1 MEQRLDI
8 FCGADKVGTLAYDPD
23 NSHFSLRYDVDWGK
37 IGYPLSPNL
46 PFGTEIDPKSISNF
60 IDNLL
65 PEGEGLEFVSR
76 FFHISKANKF
86 SLISAT
92 GSETAGAIS
101 FVQENSGLPKTTFR
115 EITHE
120 ELSDRIKDR
129 SSTPINLWDGTI
141 RLSLSGMQDKL
152 PLVVTDSGYGIG
164 EGEIASTHILKF
176 GKNREQHI
184 VINEYICMQLAQT
197 CGLNT
202 ANTEIRRFDGEPV
215 LFVERFDRKP
225 GIEISGKVIVKR
237 LHVIDGCQMLDLSH
251 QYKYER
257 AFGGENHARLGVS
270 YKMLFESLKHC
281 KSLIIAKRSVL
292 QWAIFNLFVSNYDAH
307 GKNISFHM
315 SKTGIS
321 VAPAYDIVNVALYQ
335 DFAQE
340 YAMAIGDEFKPEDLS
355 AYEMAYFCYLIDIKP
370 RLFVKEAEKIAG
382 LLLDRIE
389 EVCKRVAC
397 VGATEEMF
405 ISKLRNHIIENTKR
419 ILVMLPMVSSA
430 HKSHLKEFIEPSNG

>member
-1 MEQRLDI
+1 MEQKLDI
-8 FCGADKVGTLAYDPD
+8 FCCANKVGTLAYDPV
-23 NSHFSLRYDVDWGK
+23 NSRFSLRYDPDWEK

-46 PFGTEIDPKSISNF
+46 PFGTAIDPKSVSNF

-76 FFHISKANKF
+76 FFQISKANKF

-92 GSETAGAIS
+92 GTETAGAIS
-101 FVQENSGLPKTTFR
+101 FVHENFGLPETTFR
-115 EITHE
+115 EITRE
-120 ELSDRIKDR
+120 ELTERIKDR
-129 SSTPINLWDGTI
+129 GNTPINLWDGTI

-176 GKNREQHI
+176 GKNSEQHI
-184 VINEYICMQLAQT
+184 VINEYICMQLAQA
-197 CGLNT
+197 CGIGT
-202 ANTEIRRFDGEPV
+202 ANTEIRRFNGEPV

-225 GIEISGKVIVKR
+225 DVDTSGKVIVKR

-257 AFGGENHARLGVS
+257 AFGGDNHARLGVS

-281 KSLIIAKRSVL
+281 ESPIIAKRSVL

-307 GKNISFHM
+307 GKNISFHIT
-315 SKTGIS
+315 KAGTS

-370 RLFVKEAEKIAG
+370 RLFVMEAEKIAG
-382 LLLDRIE
+382 LLLERIE
-389 EVCKRVAC
+389 EVCKRVSC
-397 VGATEEMF
+397 VEIPEEMF
-405 ISKLRNHIIENTKR
+405 VSKLSNHIIENTKR
-419 ILVMLPMVSSA
+419 ILAMLPMVSSA
-430 HKSHLKEFIEPSNG
+430 HKSHLKEFGEVSNG